1 MTSEPSAPSMQGAH
15 NAPGTPP
22 TSAQASS
29 DGLVSTKE
37 AAPAPTVADLLAQ
50 AKRVGVDRLDAQ
62 LLLASLLGQPRAWL
76 IAHDDH
82 ALDVSQ
88 AEGFMAQLAERARG
102 VPLAYLLGEREF
114 HGLMLRVTPDVLVPR
129 PDTEVLVDWALELLA
144 SDERVARA
152 DSAGAPATVA
162 DLGTGSGAIALALK
176 HARPAAHVCAVE
188 RSPAALDV
196 ACANGQ
202 RLGLTV
208 EWLEGD
214 WFTPLAA
221 RRFNLI
227 VSNPPYIDGADT
239 HLAALHA
246 EPIEALTP
254 GPDGLAALRLLAR
267 DAPCHL
273 QPGGWLLLEHGHD
286 QGAAVRS
293 LLRTA
298 GLEQV
303 QTRRDLAGHERCTA
317 GRLGLDRTVRTRG

>member
-1 MTSEPSAPSMQGAH
+1 MPSEPSAPSMQDEH
-15 NAPGTPP
+15 NAPLTPP
-22 TSAQASS
+22 ASAQASS
-29 DGLVSTKE
+29 DGLASTQAV
-37 AAPAPTVADLLAQ
+37 AAAPTVADLLAQ
-50 AKRVGVDRLDAQ
+50 ARRAGVDRLDAQ
-62 LLLASLLGQPRAWL
+62 LLLARLLGHPRAWL

-82 ALDVSQ
+82 ALEATQTRD
-88 AEGFMAQLAERARG
+88 FMAQLAERVRG

-144 SDERVARA
+144 TDDRA
-152 DSAGAPATVA
+152 AGADDPGAPATVA

-176 HARPAAHVCAVE
+176 QAWPVAQVCAVE
-188 RSPAALDV
+188 RSPAALAV
-196 ACANGQ
+196 ARANGQ

-208 EWLEGD
+208 EWLQGD
-214 WFTPLAA
+214 WLTPLAGH
-221 RRFNLI
+221 RFDLI

-246 EPIEALTP
+246 EPLEALTP

-267 DAPCHL
+267 DAPSHL

-286 QGAAVRS
+286 QGAAVCS
-293 LLRTA
+293 LLQAA

-317 GRLGLDRTVRTRG
+317 GRLGPGSTARTRG